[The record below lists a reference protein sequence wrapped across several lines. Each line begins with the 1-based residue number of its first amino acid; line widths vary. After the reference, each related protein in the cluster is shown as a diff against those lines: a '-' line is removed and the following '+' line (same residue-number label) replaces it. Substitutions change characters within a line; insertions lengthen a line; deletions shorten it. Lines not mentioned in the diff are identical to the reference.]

1 MKKLGIAF
9 FTLIGFTALT
19 SYADTTT
26 NTTKTTA
33 TLSSS
38 CRLTATN
45 ANFGNYDPTTPADT
59 TTTSSMTIFCT
70 KGTAWNFYEY
80 ALYYSQTGVNNAG
93 VSMTS
98 AEMNVLKAASN
109 STGYASAM
117 TSSSNRLFYQ
127 AQMSDGVWDN
137 DVDMSGRPNS
147 GHFLGTGT
155 GLTQNLTINFRIL
168 KNQYVPPG
176 SYVDNATAYI
186 AF

>member
-1 MKKLGIAF
+1 MKKLGIALWALMGMI
-9 FTLIGFTALT
+9 TLP

-33 TLSSS
+33 TLSNS
-38 CRLTATN
+38 CRLSATN
-45 ANFGNYDPTTPADT
+45 ANFGTYDPTAPADS
-59 TTTSSMTIFCT
+59 TTTSIMTIFCT

-93 VSMTS
+93 ITMTS

-117 TSSSNRLFYQ
+117 TSSGNRLYYQ

-155 GLTQNLTINFRIL
+155 GQTQILSINFRLL

-176 SYVDNATAYI
+176 SYADNATAYI